1 MMPTLSG
8 STYTVSLT
16 GAPSGASVRTTSGE
30 TKSGNIF
37 NSGESFVVRVPA
49 SSITST
55 TTNLTVNVSTSATVK
70 KAYIYAPDSSVA
82 NADEIQRVTKNMKDS
97 FDDLNTF
104 MQKYATSQIRT
115 DWMDQVYANWQKYQE
130 GDIPETLAD
139 MNLSATNIKNTVDES
154 VKYSREEQ

>member
-1 MMPTLSG
+1 MS
-8 STYTVSLT
+8 
-16 GAPSGASVRTTSGE
+16 E
-30 TKSGNIF
+30 QK
-37 NSGESFVVRVPA
+37 VV
-49 SSITST
+49 IKD
-55 TTNLTVNVSTSATVK
+55 LDSALQ
-70 KAYIYAPDSSVA
+70 D
-82 NADEIQRVTKNMKDS
+82 ADEIQRVTKNMKDS